1 MIISP
6 LPRAEYA
13 FSVSPNPSTA
23 SSRKSP
29 GRSKPWPALPP
40 HSRLRRPCRN
50 RRRRRPSWRRRESM
64 PSWSTGCAGCLLPCW
79 RLPQRHRPPCSR
91 LPTRRRRDL
100 SSAARRA
107 ERVLPS
113 WPCSRARDRQAV
125 GDIGEVVLD
134 VAVLVVLR
142 IERHAAHLAVA
153 GDEAAAGGAHAG
165 PFRTVDR
172 QRIHD
177 AERGRQHFGADAL
190 ARALHIAG
198 GAGEVE
204 LAAAGVEI
212 FLALLVGR
220 QRARMVRNLDIHR
233 LAARGEGHVGRQRRH
248 LVTHIGVGRLAIGLA
263 ALIEREF
270 ERDHLAL
277 LLVEVRIILANAD
290 ALVREAVFVG
300 LAVLER
306 LGEHLLA
313 GLDRELVRRE
323 LLLLHPL
330 LVQALV
336 HRIGTV
342 DEIFRLQLGEL
353 FVKELLERL
362 AVRYRIDLVGGSRGR
377 RESQRAQR
385 QRGQARKYR
394 TAQLHHPIFAVVE
407 SVAPLLSIQLT
418 LSSSP
423 FLPPLKANLT

>member
-125 GDIGEVVLD
+125 GDIGEIILD
-134 VAVLVVLR
+134 VAILVVLR

-153 GDEAAAGGAHAG
+153 GDEAAAGGAHAR
-165 PFRTVDR
+165 PFRAVDR
-172 QRIHD
+172 HRIHD
-177 AERGRQHFGADAL
+177 AERRRQHFGADAL
-190 ARALHIAG
+190 ARALHMAG

-204 LAAAGVEI
+204 LAAAGVKI
-212 FLALLVGR
+212 FLALLVSGK
-220 QRARMVRNLDIHR
+220 RARIVRDLDVHR
-233 LAARGEGHVGRQRRH
+233 LAARGERHVGRQRRH
-248 LVTHIGVGRLAIGLA
+248 LVPDIGVGRLAIGLA
-263 ALIEREF
+263 ASVERKLQ
-270 ERDHLAL
+270 RNDLAFL
-277 LLVEVRIILANAD
+277 FVEVGIVLADAD
-290 ALVREAVFVG
+290 ALVREAVLIG

-306 LGEHLLA
+306 
-313 GLDRELVRRE
+313 
-323 LLLLHPL
+323 
-330 LVQALV
+330 
-336 HRIGTV
+336 
-342 DEIFRLQLGEL
+342 F
-353 FVKELLERL
+353 
-362 AVRYRIDLVGGSRGR
+362 
-377 RESQRAQR
+377 
-385 QRGQARKYR
+385 
-394 TAQLHHPIFAVVE
+394 
-407 SVAPLLSIQLT
+407 
-418 LSSSP
+418 
-423 FLPPLKANLT
+423 